1 MSLEKR
7 KTKRELNTEES
18 RLLVL
23 IEDNVELLSMEFLL
37 KVITSIYCIVF
48 LRGCRAQLSSPVF
61 RVLVTGCCASEPAK
75 LYSALLL

>member
-23 IEDNVELLSMEFLL
+23 IEDNVELLS
-37 KVITSIYCIVF
+37 
-48 LRGCRAQLSSPVF
+48 SPVF
-61 RVLVTGCCASEPAK
+61 RVLVTGRCAREPAK